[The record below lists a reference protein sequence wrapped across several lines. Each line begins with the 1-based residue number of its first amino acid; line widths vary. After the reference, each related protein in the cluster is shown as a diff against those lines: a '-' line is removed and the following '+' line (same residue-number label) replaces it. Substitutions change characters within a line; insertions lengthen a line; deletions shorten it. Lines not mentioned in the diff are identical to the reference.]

1 MRRLCLSGFHLV
13 ALFCCL
19 VAPPFAVHDA
29 HNQDERQN
37 VAMFI
42 ANLALLQHRLR
53 LSAMLEMSQ
62 R

>member
-1 MRRLCLSGFHLV
+1 MRRLCLSGIRLV

-29 HNQDERQN
+29 HKQNERQN
-37 VAMFI
+37 VATFI
-42 ANLALLQHRLR
+42 TNLALFQQR

>member
-1 MRRLCLSGFHLV
+1 MRRLCLSGFRLV

-19 VAPPFAVHDA
+19 VAPLFAVHAA
-29 HNQDERQN
+29 HNQDEQQN
-37 VAMFI
+37 
-42 ANLALLQHRLR
+42 ANLALFQQR